1 MNENRFCAILY
12 LITAVTLIC
21 TIRHITDDT
30 PVELIQSS
38 MFLSAVGLIMSAIDN
53 WFMIRKDKDKDDK

>member
-30 PVELIQSS
+30 PVELVQSS

>member
-12 LITAVTLIC
+12 LIMAVTLIC
-21 TIRHITDDT
+21 AIRRITDDT
-30 PVELIQSS
+30 PVELVQSS

-53 WFMIRKDKDKDDK
+53 WFMIGKDKNKDDK